1 MLSWYNTKLKRHVY
15 QLEGRRIT
23 NQILGV
29 KGLILSLFLHE
40 ENKNC
45 WLIDIKGSKDKI
57 TLRPLYN
64 VSTWKGCVTL

>member
-1 MLSWYNTKLKRHVY
+1 MLSWYNTKLKRNVY

-29 KGLILSLFLHE
+29 KGLILSWLLHE

-45 WLIDIKGSKDKI
+45 CLIDIKGSKDKI

-64 VSTWKGCVTL
+64 VFTWKGFVTL